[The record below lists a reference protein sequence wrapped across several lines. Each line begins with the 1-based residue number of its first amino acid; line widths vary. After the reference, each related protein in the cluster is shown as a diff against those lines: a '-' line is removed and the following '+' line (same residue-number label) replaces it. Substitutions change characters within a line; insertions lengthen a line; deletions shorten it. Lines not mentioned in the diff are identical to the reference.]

1 MPQIDVY
8 DLEGQVVEQMDLPE
22 SVFDGEV
29 KMHLIHQM
37 VKAQLAAKRAG
48 THSTLTRKEV
58 HGTGA
63 KPFRQK
69 GGGRARAGDVKS
81 PIWRHGG
88 TTFGPKPRDYSQKM
102 NKKMKSGA
110 LRSALNLKWKE
121 GKLLIVRDLNLPEP
135 KTRLMAEVIKNLNL
149 ERKALIVDDGDER
162 NFELA
167 TRNIKGAKPMRPE
180 GLNVYD
186 IMGHGHLVCTKDAL
200 GGISERLAG

>member
-8 DLEGQVVEQMDLPE
+8 DLEGQVVEQIDLPE

-69 GGGRARAGDVKS
+69 GGGPARAG
-81 PIWRHGG
+81 GG
-88 TTFGPKPRDYSQKM
+88 EK
-102 NKKMKSGA
+102 
-110 LRSALNLKWKE
+110 
-121 GKLLIVRDLNLPEP
+121 
-135 KTRLMAEVIKNLNL
+135 
-149 ERKALIVDDGDER
+149 
-162 NFELA
+162 
-167 TRNIKGAKPMRPE
+167 
-180 GLNVYD
+180 
-186 IMGHGHLVCTKDAL
+186 
-200 GGISERLAG
+200 

>member
-8 DLEGQVVEQMDLPE
+8 DLEGQVVEQMDLPD
-22 SVFDGEV
+22 SVFDGQV

-88 TTFGPKPRDYSQKM
+88 ITFGPKPRDYSQKM
-102 NKKMKSGA
+102 NKKMKTGA

-135 KTRLMAEVIKNLNL
+135 KTRLMAEAIKNLNL
-149 ERKALIVDDGDER
+149 GRKSLLVDDGGER

-167 TRNIKGAKPMRPE
+167 TRNIQGAKPMKPE

-186 IMGHGHLVCTKDAL
+186 IMGDEHLVCTKGAL
-200 GGISERLAG
+200 DGISERLAG

>member
-1 MPQIDVY
+1 MPRIDVY

-29 KMHLIHQM
+29 KVHLIHQM
-37 VKAQLAAKRAG
+37 VKAQLAARRAG

-88 TTFGPKPRDYSQKM
+88 VTFGPKPRDYTQKM

-121 GKLLIVRDLNLPEP
+121 GKLLVVRDLNLPEP
-135 KTRLMAEVIKNLNL
+135 KTRLMAEVIENLNL
-149 ERKALIVDDGDER
+149 GRKALIVDDGGER

-186 IMGHGHLVCTKDAL
+186 IMGHEHLVCTKGAL

>member
-1 MPQIDVY
+1 MHQIDVY
-8 DLEGQVVEQMDLPE
+8 DLEGRVVERMDLPE
-22 SVFDGEV
+22 SVFDGRV

-37 VKAQLAAKRAG
+37 VKAQLAVRRAG

-88 TTFGPKPRDYSQKM
+88 VAFGVKPRDYEQKM
-102 NKKMKSGA
+102 NKKMRRGA

-121 GKLLIVRDLNLPEP
+121 GKLLVVRDLHLPEP
-135 KTRLMAEVIKNLNL
+135 KTRLVTSVIESLNL
-149 ERKALIVDDGDER
+149 GRKSLVVDDGKER
-162 NFELA
+162 NFELGS
-167 TRNIKGAKPMRPE
+167 RNVKGTKPIRPE

-186 IMGHGHLVCTKDAL
+186 IMGHEHLVFTRRAL
-200 GGISERLAG
+200 EGISERLGG

>member
-8 DLEGQVVEQMDLPE
+8 DLEGAVVEQMDLPE
-22 SVFDGEV
+22 SVFDGQV

-37 VKAQLAAKRAG
+37 VKAQLASRRAG

-58 HGTGA
+58 HGRGS

-110 LRSALNLKWKE
+110 LRSVLNLKWKE
-121 GKLLIVRDLNLPEP
+121 GKLLIVRDLSLPEP
-135 KTRLMAEVIKNLNL
+135 KTRLMKEVIKNLNL
-149 ERKALIVDDGDER
+149 GRKALIVDDGGER

-167 TRNIKGAKPMRPE
+167 TRNIHGARPMRPE

-186 IMGHGHLVCTKDAL
+186 IMGHEHLVCTKGAID
-200 GGISERLAG
+200 GILKRLAG